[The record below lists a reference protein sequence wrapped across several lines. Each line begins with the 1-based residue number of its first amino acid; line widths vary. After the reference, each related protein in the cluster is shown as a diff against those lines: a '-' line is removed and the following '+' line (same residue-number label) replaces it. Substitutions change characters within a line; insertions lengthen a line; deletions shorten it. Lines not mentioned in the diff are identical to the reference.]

1 MRGFLPQAAGRS
13 SSGRG
18 GSRRRGGRAA
28 RLGLFG
34 GTFNP
39 IHVGHLR
46 AAIEVR
52 EGFGLDEVI
61 LVPAATPPHKPAAGL
76 APAADRLAMARL
88 AVRGVRGLS
97 VSDAEI
103 RRGGPSYTID
113 TVRRFLAA
121 SPPAAELFLIVGLD
135 AFLEI
140 DTWKSYRELLALV
153 PVIVIPRPAAAGGPT
168 ERRALGRFL
177 RARLARRAREV
188 AGQGAFCAPGVRGI
202 HLFPVTPLDISSRLI
217 RQLLAAG
224 RSIRF
229 LAPDAVGRYI
239 ERRGLYR

>member
-1 MRGFLPQAAGRS
+1 MPQAAGRAS
-13 SSGRG
+13 PGRG
-18 GSRRRGGRAA
+18 GSRRPGDRAA
-28 RLGLFG
+28 RRGLFG

-52 EGFGLDEVI
+52 EGFGLEEVI
-61 LVPAATPPHKPAAGL
+61 LVPAASPPHKPAAGI

-97 VSDAEI
+97 VTDVEI
-103 RRGGPSYTID
+103 SRGGPSYTID
-113 TVRRFLAA
+113 TVRRFLDA
-121 SPPAAELFLIVGLD
+121 SPPATELFLIVGLD

-153 PVIVIPRPAAAGGPT
+153 PVIVIPRPGAASGLT
-168 ERRALGRFL
+168 QRRAILRFL
-177 RARLARRAREV
+177 RARLARQAREV
-188 AGQGAFCAPGVRGI
+188 AGQGAFRAPGVRGI
-202 HLFPVTPLDISSRLI
+202 HLFPVTPLDVSSHLI
-217 RQLLAAG
+217 RQRLAAG

>member
-1 MRGFLPQAAGRS
+1 MPQGTGR

-18 GSRRRGGRAA
+18 DSHRGGGRAV

-61 LVPAATPPHKPAAGL
+61 LVPAATPPHKPATGL
-76 APAADRLAMARL
+76 APAADRLAMTRL
-88 AVRGVRGLS
+88 AVRGLRGVS

-113 TVRRFLAA
+113 TVRRFLTA

-135 AFLEI
+135 AFFEI

-153 PVIVIPRPAAAGGPT
+153 PVIVIPRPGTAGGPT
-168 ERRALGRFL
+168 ERWAVARFL
-177 RARLARRAREV
+177 RDRISRRAREI
-188 AGQGAFCAPGVRGI
+188 AGEGTFCAPGVRGI
-202 HLFPVTPLDISSRLI
+202 HLFPVTPLDVSSRLI
-217 RQLLAAG
+217 RRLLAAG